1 MLMRRHPVLRHP
13 ISPALLAR
21 TFVAL
26 AFLALGAL
34 AAPNSQAASQIL
46 GLVAS
51 NGLPTPLQ
59 CEDGSCSGHF
69 SSFCLQ
75 EARPAPSADS
85 EYALAPGGSLTLI
98 ATMADG
104 RQTRLP
110 GNGLLSLRTM
120 IGFTSIRISLPEA
133 KLKALGA
140 VSVAVEVAPMTSAM
154 PVPVASDVNPQTS
167 EEIAFATG
175 AMRHLAQAAF
185 EDRNGDADA
194 ARLSSLVINALPAD
208 EPQTA
213 AGREAVWTRLL
224 AVPAAQSLSPDGIAQ
239 ARGMYSACE
248 ISVAS
253 KSSYSLKG
261 CMELRHADLMAVTNR
276 SFWDRSGGS

>member
-1 MLMRRHPVLRHP
+1 MPVLRHTKLRHT
-13 ISPALLAR
+13 ISRALLASA
-21 TFVAL
+21 FVAL
-26 AFLALGAL
+26 GAF
-34 AAPNSQAASQIL
+34 AAPNGQAASQIL

-59 CEDGSCSGHF
+59 CQDGSCSGHF

-75 EARPAPSADS
+75 EARPAPSAES
-85 EYALAPGGSLTLI
+85 EYALVPGGSLTLI
-98 ATMADG
+98 ATRADG
-104 RQTRLP
+104 SQTRLP

-140 VSVAVEVAPMTSAM
+140 VSVAVEVAPLTSAM
-154 PVPVASDVNPQTS
+154 PVPAANDVNPQTS
-167 EEIAFATG
+167 EEIALATG

-185 EDRNGDADA
+185 EDRNAAADA
-194 ARLSSLVINALPAD
+194 ARLSSLVINALPPD

-213 AGREAVWTRLL
+213 AGREAVWSRLL
-224 AVPAAQSLSPDGIAQ
+224 AVPGTQSLSTEGITE

>member
-13 ISPALLAR
+13 TSPALLAR

-26 AFLALGAL
+26 TFLALGAL

-110 GNGLLSLRTM
+110 GNELLSLRTM

-185 EDRNGDADA
+185 EDRNGAADA

-239 ARGMYSACE
+239 ARSMYSACE

-276 SFWDRSGGS
+276 NFWDRSGGS

>member
-1 MLMRRHPVLRHP
+1 MTSLTQRSRDPPHSRGECLGRCLCFVTRASHLLRHTVSRAL
-13 ISPALLAR
+13 SPHR
-21 TFVAL
+21 PGL
-26 AFLALGAL
+26 AFIALGAF
-34 AAPNSQAASQIL
+34 AAPNGQAASQIL

-59 CEDGSCSGHF
+59 CQDGSCSGHF

-104 RQTRLP
+104 SQARLP

-154 PVPVASDVNPQTS
+154 PVPVANDVNPQTR

-185 EDRNGDADA
+185 EDRNGTADA
-194 ARLSSLVINALPAD
+194 ARLSSLVINALP
-208 EPQTA
+208 PMSRRRRRA
-213 AGREAVWTRLL
+213 ARRSGPACSPDRARNPS
-224 AVPAAQSLSPDGIAQ
+224 APRASPRPAACTAPARSPSP
-239 ARGMYSACE
+239 R
-248 ISVAS
+248 
-253 KSSYSLKG
+253 
-261 CMELRHADLMAVTNR
+261 NR
-276 SFWDRSGGS
+276 ATA

>member
-1 MLMRRHPVLRHP
+1 MPVPRHAALRHTV
-13 ISPALLAR
+13 SYALIVP

-26 AFLALGAL
+26 GFLALGAV
-34 AAPNSQAASQIL
+34 AAPDSQAASQIL

-59 CEDGSCSGHF
+59 CQDGSCSGHF

-75 EARPAPSADS
+75 EARPAPSANS

-140 VSVAVEVAPMTSAM
+140 VSVAVEVAPLTSAM
-154 PVPVASDVNPQTS
+154 PVTVASDVSPQTG
-167 EEIAFATG
+167 EEIALATG

-185 EDRNGDADA
+185 EDRNGTADA

-213 AGREAVWTRLL
+213 QGREAVWTRLL
-224 AVPAAQSLSPDGIAQ
+224 AGSGAQSLSPDGIAE

-276 SFWDRSGGS
+276 NFWDRSGGS

>member
-1 MLMRRHPVLRHP
+1 
-13 ISPALLAR
+13 
-21 TFVAL
+21 L
-26 AFLALGAL
+26 AFTALGAV
-34 AAPNSQAASQIL
+34 AAPDSQAASQIL

-59 CEDGSCSGHF
+59 CQDGSCSGHF

-75 EARPAPSADS
+75 EARPAPSANS

-120 IGFTSIRISLPEA
+120 IGFTRSDLLPEA

-140 VSVAVEVAPMTSAM
+140 VSVAVEWHLTSAM
-154 PVPVASDVNPQTS
+154 PVAVANDVNPQTRRRS
-167 EEIAFATG
+167 PCHRP
-175 AMRHLAQAAF
+175 MRHLAQAAF
-185 EDRNGDADA
+185 EDRNGTADA

-213 AGREAVWTRLL
+213 QGRDAVWTRLL
-224 AVPAAQSLSPDGIAQ
+224 AGSGAQSLSPDGIAE
-239 ARGMYSACE
+239 ARSMYSACE

-276 SFWDRSGGS
+276 NFWDRSGGS

>member
-1 MLMRRHPVLRHP
+1 
-13 ISPALLAR
+13 
-21 TFVAL
+21 
-26 AFLALGAL
+26 
-34 AAPNSQAASQIL
+34 
-46 GLVAS
+46 
-51 NGLPTPLQ
+51 
-59 CEDGSCSGHF
+59 
-69 SSFCLQ
+69 
-75 EARPAPSADS
+75 
-85 EYALAPGGSLTLI
+85 
-98 ATMADG
+98 MADG
-104 RQTRLP
+104 SQARLP

-154 PVPVASDVNPQTS
+154 PLPVANDVNPQTS

-175 AMRHLAQAAF
+175 PMRRLARAAF
-185 EDRNGDADA
+185 EDRNGAADA

-224 AVPAAQSLSPDGIAQ
+224 EQVGTPRSSAQSLSAEGIAE
-239 ARGMYSACE
+239 ARSMYNACE

>member
-1 MLMRRHPVLRHP
+1 MPVLRHPVFRHPVLRHT
-13 ISPALLAR
+13 ISR
-21 TFVAL
+21 
-26 AFLALGAL
+26 AFLAGALVALGAF
-34 AAPNSQAASQIL
+34 AAPDGQAASQIL

-59 CEDGSCSGHF
+59 CQDGSCSGHF

-75 EARPAPSADS
+75 EARPAPSAES

-98 ATMADG
+98 ATRVDG
-104 RQTRLP
+104 SQTRLP

-140 VSVAVEVAPMTSAM
+140 VSVAVEVAPLTSAM
-154 PVPVASDVNPQTS
+154 PVPVANDVNPQTG
-167 EEIAFATG
+167 EEIALATG

-185 EDRNGDADA
+185 EDRNGAADA

-224 AVPAAQSLSPDGIAQ
+224 AVSGTQSLTPDGIAE
-239 ARGMYSACE
+239 ARSMYSACE

>member
-1 MLMRRHPVLRHP
+1 MPALRHTTLRHT
-13 ISPALLAR
+13 ISRALLAS
-21 TFVAL
+21 
-26 AFLALGAL
+26 AFLTLGAF
-34 AAPNSQAASQIL
+34 AATDGQAASQIL

-59 CEDGSCSGHF
+59 CQDGSCSGHF

-75 EARPAPSADS
+75 EARPAPPAES

-98 ATMADG
+98 VTKSDG
-104 RQTRLP
+104 SQMRLP
-110 GNGLLSLRTM
+110 GNGLLSLKTM

-133 KLKALGA
+133 KLQALGA

-154 PVPVASDVNPQTS
+154 PVPVANDVNPQTR
-167 EEIAFATG
+167 EEIALATG

-185 EDRNGDADA
+185 EDRNPAADA

-213 AGREAVWTRLL
+213 AGREAVWARLL
-224 AVPAAQSLSPDGIAQ
+224 AVPGTQSLSTEGIAE